1 MSYPR
6 TFTIVSQPYY
16 DQYCKQYQNILMV
29 NVVPEGPLGHL
40 IRKLQLPRL
49 YREGSNYNGIEGC
62 GLAIT
67 NPFPNSRNKTFS
79 NNYNNNNRNCNNS
92 LMTPNEIPDLYSF
105 LTSNGY
111 QIETQLT
118 NMMNQSP
125 VKITPGRQIV
135 CSATYFGDKQPSI
148 VYMK

>member
-1 MSYPR
+1 MYPR

-16 DQYCKQYQNILMV
+16 DQYCKQYQNVLMV

-40 IRKLQLPRL
+40 IRRLQLPRL

-67 NPFPNSRNKTFS
+67 NPFPNNRSFS
-79 NNYNNNNRNCNNS
+79 NNYNNNTRNCTNS

-118 NMMNQSP
+118 NMMNQSA
-125 VKITPGRQIV
+125 VKITPGRQII

>member
-1 MSYPR
+1 MSNPR

-16 DQYCKQYQNILMV
+16 DRYSKQYQNILLV
-29 NVVPEGPLGHL
+29 NVVPEGPLGAF
-40 IRKLQLPRL
+40 IRRLQLPRL
-49 YREGSNYNGIEGC
+49 YKEGSNYNGLEDC
-62 GLAIT
+62 GLAIV
-67 NPFPNSRNKTFS
+67 NLFPSHSFS
-79 NNYNNNNRNCNNS
+79 NGNS
-92 LMTPNEIPDLYSF
+92 NSNKLKNGLLTPNEIPDLYSF

-118 NMMNQSP
+118 NMMNQSA

-135 CSATYFGDKQPSI
+135 CMATYFADKQPSI

>member
-1 MSYPR
+1 MHPR
-6 TFTIVSQPYY
+6 TFTIISQPYY

-29 NVVPEGPLGHL
+29 NVVPEGPLRDL
-40 IRKLQLPRL
+40 IRRIQLPRL
-49 YREGSNYNGIEGC
+49 YREGSNYSGIDGC

-67 NPFPNSRNKTFS
+67 NPFLNTNLGI
-79 NNYNNNNRNCNNS
+79 NNNCNNG

-105 LTSNGY
+105 LTGNGY

-135 CSATYFGDKQPSI
+135 CSATYFGEKQPNI
-148 VYMK
+148 VYMR

>member
-1 MSYPR
+1 MSNPR

-29 NVVPEGPLGHL
+29 NIVPEGPLGAF
-40 IRKLQLPRL
+40 IRRLQLPRL
-49 YREGSNYNGIEGC
+49 YKEGSNYNGIEGC

-79 NNYNNNNRNCNNS
+79 NNYNNNRNCNNN

-118 NMMNQSP
+118 NMMNQSA

-135 CSATYFGDKQPSI
+135 CVATYFGDKQPSI

>member
-1 MSYPR
+1 M
-6 TFTIVSQPYY
+6 
-16 DQYCKQYQNILMV
+16 NILLV
-29 NVVPEGPLGHL
+29 NAVPDGPLGAF
-40 IRKLQLPRL
+40 IRRIQLPRL
-49 YREGSNYNGIEGC
+49 YKEGSNYNGVEGC
-62 GLAIT
+62 GLAIV
-67 NPFPNSRNKTFS
+67 NPFFSQRFNNVYNSFSKSNSKS
-79 NNYNNNNRNCNNS
+79 NND

-118 NMMNQSP
+118 NMMNQSA

-135 CSATYFGDKQPSI
+135 CMATYFADKQPSI

>member
-6 TFTIVSQPYY
+6 TFTITSQPYY

-40 IRKLQLPRL
+40 IRRLQLPRL
-49 YREGSNYNGIEGC
+49 YKEGSNYNGVEGC
-62 GLAIT
+62 GLAII
-67 NPFPNSRNKTFS
+67 NPFPRTFS
-79 NNYNNNNRNCNNS
+79 NNNNRNCNNS

-118 NMMNQSP
+118 NMMNQSA

-135 CSATYFGDKQPSI
+135 CMATYYDSKQPSI

>member
-1 MSYPR
+1 MSNPR

-29 NVVPEGPLGHL
+29 NVVPDGPLGHL
-40 IRKLQLPRL
+40 IRRIQLPKL
-49 YREGSNYNGIEGC
+49 YKEGSNYNGIDGC

-67 NPFPNSRNKTFS
+67 NFFPNSRTFS
-79 NNYNNNNRNCNNS
+79 HSFSNS
-92 LMTPNEIPDLYSF
+92 KFGKNGLLTPNEIPDLYSF

-118 NMMNQSP
+118 NMMNQSA
-125 VKITPGRQIV
+125 VKLTPGKQIV
-135 CSATYFGDKQPSI
+135 CMATYFGDKQPNI

>member
-1 MSYPR
+1 MSNPR
-6 TFTIVSQPYY
+6 TFTIISSPYY
-16 DQYCKQYQNILMV
+16 DRNCQQYQNILMV
-29 NVVPEGPLGHL
+29 NTVPEGPLGAF
-40 IRKLQLPRL
+40 IRKIQIPRL
-49 YREGSNYNGIEGC
+49 HREATSYSSIEGC

-67 NPFPNSRNKTFS
+67 NPFFNHVYNSFS
-79 NNYNNNNRNCNNS
+79 NNNNHCKNG

-118 NMMNQSP
+118 NMLNQSG
-125 VKITPGRQIV
+125 VKITPGKQIV
-135 CSATYFGDKQPSI
+135 CMATYFDSKQPNI

>member
-1 MSYPR
+1 MNPR
-6 TFTIVSQPYY
+6 TFTIISQPYY

-40 IRKLQLPRL
+40 IRRLQLPRL

-67 NPFPNSRNKTFS
+67 NPFPNNRSFS
-79 NNYNNNNRNCNNS
+79 NNYNNNNNYCNNG
-92 LMTPNEIPDLYSF
+92 LLTPNEIPDLYSF
-105 LTSNGY
+105 LTANGY

-118 NMMNQSP
+118 NMMNQSA

-135 CSATYFGDKQPSI
+135 CMATFFGDKQPNI

>member
-1 MSYPR
+1 MYPR
-6 TFTIVSQPYY
+6 TFTITSQPYY

-29 NVVPEGPLGHL
+29 NVVPEGPLGRL
-40 IRKLQLPRL
+40 IRRIQLPRL
-49 YREGSNYNGIEGC
+49 YREGSLYNGIDGC

-67 NPFPNSRNKTFS
+67 NPFSNLNTFS
-79 NNYNNNNRNCNNS
+79 NNFNNNNNNCNNS

>member
-1 MSYPR
+1 MNPR
-6 TFTIVSQPYY
+6 TFTVVSQPYY

-29 NVVPEGPLGHL
+29 NVVPEGPLCNL
-40 IRKLQLPRL
+40 IRRIQLPRL

-62 GLAIT
+62 GLAII
-67 NPFPNSRNKTFS
+67 NPFPNPR
-79 NNYNNNNRNCNNS
+79 NNYNNNNRNCNNG
-92 LMTPNEIPDLYSF
+92 LLTPNEIPDLYSF

-135 CSATYFGDKQPSI
+135 CSATYFSDKQPSI

>member
-40 IRKLQLPRL
+40 IRRIQLPRL

-67 NPFPNSRNKTFS
+67 NPFPNPRNNF
-79 NNYNNNNRNCNNS
+79 NNNNNCNNG
-92 LMTPNEIPDLYSF
+92 LLTPNEIPDLYSF
-105 LTSNGY
+105 LTANGY

-118 NMMNQSP
+118 NMMNQSA

-135 CSATYFGDKQPSI
+135 CSATYFGDKQPSV

>member
-67 NPFPNSRNKTFS
+67 NPFPRNKTFS
-79 NNYNNNNRNCNNS
+79 NNYNNNNNHCNNS

-105 LTSNGY
+105 LTANGY

>member
-1 MSYPR
+1 MNPR
-6 TFTIVSQPYY
+6 TFTIISQPYY
-16 DQYCKQYQNILMV
+16 DKYCKQYQNILMV
-29 NVVPEGPLGHL
+29 NVVPEGPLGRL
-40 IRKLQLPRL
+40 IRQIQLPRL
-49 YREGSNYNGIEGC
+49 YTEGSNYNGIEGC

-67 NPFPNSRNKTFS
+67 NPYLNSIAFS
-79 NNYNNNNRNCNNS
+79 NNNNNYCNNG
-92 LMTPNEIPDLYSF
+92 LLTPNEIPDLYSF

-135 CSATYFGDKQPSI
+135 CMATFFGDKQPSI

>member
-1 MSYPR
+1 MYPR
-6 TFTIVSQPYY
+6 TFTITSQPYY

-29 NVVPEGPLGHL
+29 NVVPEGPLGRL
-40 IRKLQLPRL
+40 IRRIQLPRL
-49 YREGSNYNGIEGC
+49 YREGSLYNGIDGC

-67 NPFPNSRNKTFS
+67 NPFPNLNTFS
-79 NNYNNNNRNCNNS
+79 NNFNNNRNCNNG
-92 LMTPNEIPDLYSF
+92 LLTPNEIPDLYSF

>member
-16 DQYCKQYQNILMV
+16 DQYCKQYMNILMV

-40 IRKLQLPRL
+40 IRRLQLPRL
-49 YREGSNYNGIEGC
+49 YREGSNYNGVNGC

-67 NPFPNSRNKTFS
+67 NPFLGHNFS
-79 NNYNNNNRNCNNS
+79 NNINNGNNNNCRNG

-105 LTSNGY
+105 LSANGY

>member
-1 MSYPR
+1 MNPR
-6 TFTIVSQPYY
+6 TFTIISQPYY
-16 DQYCKQYQNILMV
+16 DKYCKQYQNILMV
-29 NVVPEGPLGHL
+29 NVVPEGPLGRL
-40 IRKLQLPRL
+40 IRRIQLPRL

-67 NPFPNSRNKTFS
+67 NPFPNTF
-79 NNYNNNNRNCNNS
+79 NNFNNNNNNYCNNG
-92 LMTPNEIPDLYSF
+92 LLTPNEIPDLYSF

-135 CSATYFGDKQPSI
+135 CMATFFGDKQPNI

>member
-1 MSYPR
+1 MYPR

-16 DQYCKQYQNILMV
+16 DQYCKQYQNVLMV

-40 IRKLQLPRL
+40 IRRLQLPRL

-62 GLAIT
+62 GLSIT
-67 NPFPNSRNKTFS
+67 NPFPNNRSFS

-118 NMMNQSP
+118 NMMNQSA
-125 VKITPGRQIV
+125 VKITPGRQII

>member
-1 MSYPR
+1 MSNPR

-16 DQYCKQYQNILMV
+16 DQYCKQYQNILLV

-40 IRKLQLPRL
+40 IRRLRLPRL
-49 YREGSNYNGIEGC
+49 YKEGSNYNGLEGC
-62 GLAIT
+62 GLAIV
-67 NPFPNSRNKTFS
+67 NPFPNNTFS
-79 NNYNNNNRNCNNS
+79 NSNS
-92 LMTPNEIPDLYSF
+92 NKFGENGLLTPNEIPDLYSF
-105 LTSNGY
+105 LTANGY

-118 NMMNQSP
+118 NMMNQSA

-135 CSATYFGDKQPSI
+135 CMATYFGDKQPSI

>member
-1 MSYPR
+1 MNPR

-29 NVVPEGPLGHL
+29 NVVPEGPLGRL
-40 IRKLQLPRL
+40 IRRLQLPRL
-49 YREGSNYNGIEGC
+49 YREGSNYNGVEGC

-67 NPFPNSRNKTFS
+67 NPFLGHSF
-79 NNYNNNNRNCNNS
+79 NNNFNNNRNCNNG
-92 LMTPNEIPDLYSF
+92 LLTPNEIPDLYSF

>member
-1 MSYPR
+1 
-6 TFTIVSQPYY
+6 
-16 DQYCKQYQNILMV
+16 MV
-29 NVVPEGPLGHL
+29 NVVPEGPLRQL
-40 IRKLQLPRL
+40 IRRIQLPRL
-49 YREGSNYNGIEGC
+49 YREGSNYNGIDGC

-67 NPFPNSRNKTFS
+67 NPFFNKGYT
-79 NNYNNNNRNCNNS
+79 NLGTYNNNNNCNNG

-105 LTSNGY
+105 LTGNGY

-135 CSATYFGDKQPSI
+135 CSATYFGEKQPNI
-148 VYMK
+148 VYMR

>member
-1 MSYPR
+1 MSNPR

-16 DQYCKQYQNILMV
+16 DRYSKQYQNILLV
-29 NVVPEGPLGHL
+29 NVVPEGPLGAF
-40 IRKLQLPRL
+40 IRRLQLPRL
-49 YREGSNYNGIEGC
+49 YKEGSNYNGIEGC
-62 GLAIT
+62 GLAIV
-67 NPFPNSRNKTFS
+67 NPFFSQRLDNVYNSFS
-79 NNYNNNNRNCNNS
+79 NSNSKSNND

-135 CSATYFGDKQPSI
+135 CSATYFGNKQPSI

>member
-16 DQYCKQYQNILMV
+16 DQYCKQYMNILMV

-40 IRKLQLPRL
+40 IRRLQLPRL
-49 YREGSNYNGIEGC
+49 YREGSNYNGVNGC

-67 NPFPNSRNKTFS
+67 NPFLGHNFS
-79 NNYNNNNRNCNNS
+79 NNFNNGNNNNCRNG

-105 LTSNGY
+105 LTANGY

-118 NMMNQSP
+118 NMMNQSA

-135 CSATYFGDKQPSI
+135 CMATYFGDKQPSI

>member
-1 MSYPR
+1 MHPR
-6 TFTIVSQPYY
+6 TFTIISQPYY

-29 NVVPEGPLGHL
+29 NVVPEGPLRDL
-40 IRKLQLPRL
+40 IRRIQIPRL

-67 NPFPNSRNKTFS
+67 NPFLNTNLGI
-79 NNYNNNNRNCNNS
+79 NNNCNNG

-105 LTSNGY
+105 LTGNGY

-135 CSATYFGDKQPSI
+135 CSATYFGEKQPNI

>member
-1 MSYPR
+1 
-6 TFTIVSQPYY
+6 
-16 DQYCKQYQNILMV
+16 MV
-29 NVVPEGPLGHL
+29 NIVPEGPLRQL
-40 IRKLQLPRL
+40 IRRIQLPRL
-49 YREGSNYNGIEGC
+49 YREGFGIDGC

-67 NPFPNSRNKTFS
+67 NPFSNTNLGTYNNIFS
-79 NNYNNNNRNCNNS
+79 NNFNNNNCNNG

-105 LTSNGY
+105 LTGNGY

-125 VKITPGRQIV
+125 VKITPGRQVV
-135 CSATYFGDKQPSI
+135 CSATYFGEKQPSI